1 MFPRTAISEKA
12 AKNPLICSHEQM
24 VSKMA
29 RRHQF
34 HQLQPC
40 GDGSIAVKAVT
51 LDITGFSR
59 LHSTCLIERK
69 GRNAYVETYR
79 GYIWG

>member
-1 MFPRTAISEKA
+1 MSGKANNINSSGCFRT
-12 AKNPLICSHEQM
+12 CSRK
-24 VSKMA
+24 S
-29 RRHQF
+29 
-34 HQLQPC
+34 LTITC